1 MQTAKQPLTNLQL
14 ELLKLYSRK
23 VSEQDLQSIKNIL
36 AQYFANKAMYL
47 ADQTWEN
54 NNWTEEDAERL
65 SNEHL
70 RKSSQ
75 K

>member
-23 VSEQDLQSIKNIL
+23 VSEQDLQSIKKML

>member
-1 MQTAKQPLTNLQL
+1 M
-14 ELLKLYSRK
+14 
-23 VSEQDLQSIKNIL
+23 L

-54 NNWTEEDAERL
+54 NNWTKEDAERL

>member
-1 MQTAKQPLTNLQL
+1 MQTANQPLTNLQL

-23 VSEQDLQSIKNIL
+23 VSEQDLQSIKKML

-54 NNWTEEDAERL
+54 NHWTDEDAERL
-65 SNEHL
+65 SDEHL

>member
-1 MQTAKQPLTNLQL
+1 MQTANQPLTNLQL

-23 VSEQDLQSIKNIL
+23 VSEQDLQSIKKML
-36 AQYFANKAMYL
+36 TQYFANKAMYL

-54 NNWTEEDAERL
+54 NNWTEEDSERL

>member
-1 MQTAKQPLTNLQL
+1 MQTANQPLTNLQL

-23 VSEQDLQSIKNIL
+23 VSEQDLQSIKKML

-54 NNWTEEDAERL
+54 NHWTDEDAERL

-70 RKSSQ
+70 RKSS
-75 K
+75 

>member
-23 VSEQDLQSIKNIL
+23 VSEQDLQSIKKML

-54 NNWTEEDAERL
+54 NNWTKEDAERL

>member
-23 VSEQDLQSIKNIL
+23 VSEQDLQSIKKML
-36 AQYFANKAMYL
+36 AQYFVNKAMYL

-54 NNWTEEDAERL
+54 NNWTKEDAERL

>member
-1 MQTAKQPLTNLQL
+1 MQAVKQPLTNLQL

-23 VSEQDLQSIKNIL
+23 VSEQDLQSIKQML
-36 AQYFANKAMYL
+36 AQYFSNKAMDL
-47 ADQTWEN
+47 ADKTWGQ

-70 RKSSQ
+70 RKSS
-75 K
+75 KK

>member
-1 MQTAKQPLTNLQL
+1 MQTANQPLTNLQL

-23 VSEQDLQSIKNIL
+23 VSEQDLQSIKKML